1 MEEAFLMSIMSSVRS
16 SVYKIKRR
24 NVYIGL
30 LKSATVLK
38 TSGGKCMRANFKEST
53 KRSVKKKRTLQFTL
67 NVIGIFM
74 FIGVLIRWW
83 TVPFAVSNDLQIYYN
98 PDFQM
103 KPSECKEFV
112 AFVLCAA
119 SVYFSLINVYFFGKT
134 GKKVVYTV
142 LVLLAV
148 FNLYMMLT
156 LLAVATH

>member
-1 MEEAFLMSIMSSVRS
+1 
-16 SVYKIKRR
+16 
-24 NVYIGL
+24 
-30 LKSATVLK
+30 
-38 TSGGKCMRANFKEST
+38 MRAKFKKST
-53 KRSVKKKRTLQFTL
+53 KRSVKKERTLQFTL

-83 TVPFAVSNDLQIYYN
+83 TVPFAVNNDLRIYYN

-103 KPSECKEFV
+103 KLSECKEFLE
-112 AFVLCAA
+112 FTLCAA
-119 SVYFSLINVYFFGKT
+119 SVYFLLVNIYFLGKR
-134 GKKVVYTV
+134 GKKLVYII

>member
-1 MEEAFLMSIMSSVRS
+1 MEEAFPMSIMSSVRP

-30 LKSATVLK
+30 LKSVSVLK
-38 TSGGKCMRANFKEST
+38 TSGGKYMRANFKEST
-53 KRSVKKKRTLQFTL
+53 KRSVKKERTLQFTL

-103 KPSECKEFV
+103 KPSECKEFL

-119 SVYFSLINVYFFGKT
+119 SVYFSLVNVYFLGKT
-134 GKKVVYTV
+134 GKKLVYTV

-148 FNLYMMLT
+148 FNLYVMLT

>member
-1 MEEAFLMSIMSSVRS
+1 MEEAFLMSIMSSVRP

-30 LKSATVLK
+30 LKSVTVLK
-38 TSGGKCMRANFKEST
+38 TSGGKCMRANFKEFT
-53 KRSVKKKRTLQFTL
+53 KRSVKKERTLQFTL

-119 SVYFSLINVYFFGKT
+119 SVYFSLVNVYFLGKT
-134 GKKVVYTV
+134 GKKLVYTV

>member
-1 MEEAFLMSIMSSVRS
+1 MEEAFLISIMSSVGP

-30 LKSATVLK
+30 LKSVTVLK
-38 TSGGKCMRANFKEST
+38 TSGGKCMGANFKKST
-53 KRSVKKKRTLQFTL
+53 KRSVKKERTLQFTL

-74 FIGVLIRWW
+74 CTGVLIRWW
-83 TVPFAVSNDLQIYYN
+83 TVPFAVSTKLQIYYN

-103 KPSECKEFV
+103 KPSECKEFF

-119 SVYFSLINVYFFGKT
+119 SVYFSLVNVYFFGKT

-148 FNLYMMLT
+148 FNLYMILHF
-156 LLAVATH
+156 LL

>member
-1 MEEAFLMSIMSSVRS
+1 MEEAFLISIMSSVRP

-30 LKSATVLK
+30 LKSVTVLK

-53 KRSVKKKRTLQFTL
+53 KRSVKKERTLQFTL

-74 FIGVLIRWW
+74 FMGILIRWW
-83 TVPFAVSNDLQIYYN
+83 TVPFAVSNNLRIYYN

-103 KPSECKEFV
+103 KPSECKEFL

-119 SVYFSLINVYFFGKT
+119 SVYFSLVNVYFLGKT
-134 GKKVVYTV
+134 GKKLVYTV

-148 FNLYMMLT
+148 FNLYMMLI
-156 LLAVATH
+156 LLAVAMH

>member
-1 MEEAFLMSIMSSVRS
+1 MEEAFLMSIMSSVRP

-38 TSGGKCMRANFKEST
+38 TSGGKCMRAKFKKST
-53 KRSVKKKRTLQFTL
+53 KRSLKKEKTLQFTL
-67 NVIGIFM
+67 NVIGILM
-74 FIGVLIRWW
+74 FIRVLIRWW

-112 AFVLCAA
+112 AFVLCTA
-119 SVYFSLINVYFFGKT
+119 SVYFSLINVYFLGKT
-134 GKKVVYTV
+134 GKKLVYTV

>member
-1 MEEAFLMSIMSSVRS
+1 MEEAFLMAIMSSVRP

-30 LKSATVLK
+30 LKSVTVLK

-67 NVIGIFM
+67 NVIGILM

-119 SVYFSLINVYFFGKT
+119 SVYFSLVNVYFLGKT
-134 GKKVVYTV
+134 GRRLVYTV
-142 LVLLAV
+142 LILFAA
-148 FNLYMMLT
+148 FSLYMMLM

>member
-1 MEEAFLMSIMSSVRS
+1 
-16 SVYKIKRR
+16 
-24 NVYIGL
+24 
-30 LKSATVLK
+30 
-38 TSGGKCMRANFKEST
+38 MRAKFKGST
-53 KRSVKKKRTLQFTL
+53 KRSVKKERTLQFTL

-83 TVPFAVSNDLQIYYN
+83 TVPFAVSHDLQIYYN

-103 KPSECKEFV
+103 KPSECKEFL

-119 SVYFSLINVYFFGKT
+119 SVYFSLVNVYFLSKT
-134 GKKVVYTV
+134 GKKLVYTV

>member
-1 MEEAFLMSIMSSVRS
+1 MEEAFLMSIMSSVRP

-30 LKSATVLK
+30 LKSVTVLK

-53 KRSVKKKRTLQFTL
+53 KRSVKKERTLQFTL

-103 KPSECKEFV
+103 KPSECKEFL

-119 SVYFSLINVYFFGKT
+119 SVYFSLINVYFLGKT
-134 GKKVVYTV
+134 GKKLVYIA

-148 FNLYMMLT
+148 FNLYMMLM
-156 LLAVATH
+156 LLAIATH

>member
-1 MEEAFLMSIMSSVRS
+1 MEEAFLMSIMSSVRP
-16 SVYKIKRR
+16 SVYKIKGR

-30 LKSATVLK
+30 LKSVTVLK

-119 SVYFSLINVYFFGKT
+119 SVYFSLVNVYFLGKT
-134 GKKVVYTV
+134 GRRLVYTV
-142 LVLLAV
+142 LVLFAV
-148 FNLYMMLT
+148 FSLYMMLT

>member
-1 MEEAFLMSIMSSVRS
+1 MEEAFLMSIMSSVRP

-30 LKSATVLK
+30 LKSVTLLK

-53 KRSVKKKRTLQFTL
+53 KRSVKKERTLQFTL
-67 NVIGIFM
+67 NVIGICM

-83 TVPFAVSNDLQIYYN
+83 TVPFGVSNDLQIYYN

-119 SVYFSLINVYFFGKT
+119 SVYFSLINVYFLGKT
-134 GKKVVYTV
+134 GKKLVYIP

>member
-1 MEEAFLMSIMSSVRS
+1 
-16 SVYKIKRR
+16 
-24 NVYIGL
+24 
-30 LKSATVLK
+30 
-38 TSGGKCMRANFKEST
+38 MRANFKEST

-67 NVIGIFM
+67 NVIGILM
-74 FIGVLIRWW
+74 FIRVLIRWW

-119 SVYFSLINVYFFGKT
+119 SVYFSLVNVYFLGKT
-134 GKKVVYTV
+134 GRRLVYTV
-142 LVLLAV
+142 LILFAA
-148 FNLYMMLT
+148 FSLYMMLT